1 MQGQLRQKR
10 NRGIGID
17 DSDDDSDADDNESAR
32 RAMKRA
38 RKSDRT
44 DIKGLGR
51 YFHLSRGAPL
61 DRSLKYLS
69 RGKCGNSRFR
79 RQL

>member
-10 NRGIGID
+10 NRGVGID
-17 DSDDDSDADDNESAR
+17 DSDDDSDMDDNEKAR

-44 DIKGLGR
+44 DIKGLGW
-51 YFHLSRGAPL
+51 YF
-61 DRSLKYLS
+61 RSWRCPPDYSLQFLS
-69 RGKCGNSRFR
+69 RGK
-79 RQL
+79 